1 MIDYQVFELDGM
13 KVNEAVTENEDGSFT
28 IFVNPNLCESKRIK
42 AIKHALD
49 HIQAD
54 DFGKDDVQEIEK
66 EAHERGEFCEVS

>member
-49 HIQAD
+49 HIQSD

-66 EAHERGEFCEVS
+66 EAHERGEFREVS